1 MRKTFF
7 EEKCET
13 KSEIQYFDDN
23 KSIYQDNVDKIIWI

>member
-7 EEKCET
+7 EEKGET
-13 KSEIQYFDDN
+13 KSEVQYFDGI